1 VLVAIKVSLS
11 GIEQAMVTPIEK
23 CRLVALFEHAAVVVL
38 GPLSRPEQTLFA
50 RSAQAD
56 TDSTQSYRLNAPGLL
71 VSGHWN
77 TWSVRGRMRR
87 REFITLL
94 GGAAA
99 VRPLGVQAQEAG
111 RSYRLGLL
119 NPLPREMPQF
129 VSFFDELRR
138 FGFVEGQNL
147 IVNGRGF
154 ASRPEQFVER
164 AVEIVKSGV
173 NVVVCGGDVAIRA
186 AQQATTTVPLL
197 GISDDMLAQRHVSS
211 LARPDAN
218 TTGISIL
225 ATELD
230 GKRQEILI
238 ELVPAAR
245 RMAALADSATTAPS
259 HLQALQ
265 DAARGRGV
273 ELSIHQVARPEEI
286 GPTIEAAHAS
296 GVQAINVLATALLN
310 AHRRLIFERTVVLRL
325 PAIYQFPE
333 SAEDGGLFGYGPRIT
348 DIYRQVAR
356 QVVNILRGAKL
367 SDVPVE
373 QPTTFELVINL
384 RTAKALGL
392 EVSTTMLN
400 RADKVIE

>member
-1 VLVAIKVSLS
+1 
-11 GIEQAMVTPIEK
+11 
-23 CRLVALFEHAAVVVL
+23 
-38 GPLSRPEQTLFA
+38 
-50 RSAQAD
+50 
-56 TDSTQSYRLNAPGLL
+56 
-71 VSGHWN
+71 
-77 TWSVRGRMRR
+77 MRR

-94 GGAAA
+94 GGAAVA
-99 VRPLGVQAQEAG
+99 RPLGVQAQEAG
-111 RSYRLGLL
+111 RSYSLGLL

-147 IVNGRGF
+147 IVDGRGF
-154 ASRPEQFVER
+154 ASRPEQFAER

-186 AQQATTTVPLL
+186 AQQATATVPLL

-211 LARPDAN
+211 LARPDGN

-230 GKRQEILI
+230 GKRQEILM

-245 RMAALADSATTAPS
+245 RIGALADHATTAPS

-265 DAARGRGV
+265 DAARRRGV

-286 GPTIEAAHAS
+286 GPAIEAAHTS

-310 AHRRLIFERTVVLRL
+310 AHRGIIFERTAVLRL

-333 SAEDGGLFGYGPRIT
+333 SAEDGGLSGYG
-348 DIYRQVAR
+348 
-356 QVVNILRGAKL
+356 
-367 SDVPVE
+367 SDSDASETVW
-373 QPTTFELVINL
+373 
-384 RTAKALGL
+384 
-392 EVSTTMLN
+392 
-400 RADKVIE
+400 